1 VILWWLFLN
10 PIRQPILAKGFT
22 TVISYDEMILT

>member
-10 PIRQPILAKGFT
+10 PIRQPILAKRFT
-22 TVISYDEMILT
+22 IISYDEMILT